1 MLTNDLI
8 IKWKKI
14 TKEAVKSKATE
25 AASIDE
31 SANKPTIANF
41 ANSQELKEESLIKIE
56 CNQVKNL
63 KIIN

>member
-25 AASIDE
+25 AASSDE
-31 SANKPTIANF
+31 IANKPTIANF

-56 CNQVKNL
+56 CNHVNNL
-63 KIIN
+63 KIIK